1 MAEKKGIPGQM
12 LVFTTAQRLVH
23 WLVVVGFT
31 LLVFTSLPIYLDS
44 PIAQGES
51 GMLFK
56 LWHRI
61 GVVVTAV
68 GGLIY
73 LLFDPRSLLVDLKK
87 IFTWGA
93 ADLGWFKA
101 APAYYFMGSEEAMP
115 EQDKYNTGQKLW
127 YLIVVVGGLLIGLT
141 GLVMW
146 FGRGTVSSGLF
157 LWCVFLHSAVAV
169 LMAAFTLVHVY
180 LAVMHPLMKD
190 GLDSIRFGYMP
201 EEYLKHH
208 HGKYYKELKAKSE

>member
-1 MAEKKGIPGQM
+1 MANKKGMPDHM
-12 LVFTTAQRLVH
+12 LVFSTIQRLVH

-31 LLVFTSLPIYLDS
+31 LLVLSGLPIYLDS
-44 PIAQGES
+44 PVAQGDS
-51 GMLFK
+51 GMLIK

-61 GVVVTAV
+61 GIVVTAV
-68 GGLIY
+68 AGVLY
-73 LLFDPRSLLVDLKK
+73 LLFDPRRLVEDLKK
-87 IFTWGA
+87 IFNWGGD
-93 ADLGWFKA
+93 DLDWLRA
-101 APAYYFMGSEEAMP
+101 APGYYFLGDEGAMP

-127 YLIVVVGGLLIGLT
+127 YLVVVLGGILIGLT

-146 FGRGTVSSGLF
+146 FGRGSVSPGLF
-157 LWCVFLHSAVAV
+157 LLCVFLHSALAI
-169 LMAAFTLVHVY
+169 LLTAFTLVHIY

-208 HGKYYKELKAKSE
+208 HGKYYKELKAKAE